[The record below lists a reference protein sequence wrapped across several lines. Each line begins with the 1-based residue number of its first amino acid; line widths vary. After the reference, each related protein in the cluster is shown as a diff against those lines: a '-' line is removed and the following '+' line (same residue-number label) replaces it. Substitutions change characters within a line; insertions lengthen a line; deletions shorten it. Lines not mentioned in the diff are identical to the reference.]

1 MATSNALPH
10 EFEQSYLELTAFP
23 RNHIEAK
30 SYGDAILKGYH
41 ERLSDGERLMFL
53 QDEDKIKVPIR
64 DISADGSVT
73 KVNVLNDDQLKDL
86 LGHVPQDPMQNL
98 VNGSNRPLAQVS
110 IRVQKDAKCRFVF
123 LITKSAV
130 APLELS
136 GTMLRRLLTHYQVM
150 PQFLDFIC
158 LYGSSDTEDNG
169 LRFSGFKSAKVLKNP
184 TPAMCI
190 PQMDRSGRAFQLCYN
205 LKVTRWGEV
214 DNTMSWTIEQYAV
227 YHRFDVGTGVQ
238 VWMIGDPHAEIKERV
253 GEMFRERGAH
263 QSKFDTIDHALGSS
277 LETHLALAA
286 WVTSQWKRAV
296 LDLGK
301 IIHDLNLEIA
311 YIEATFDREN
321 QSSATLGE
329 VQKWED
335 KTNETAIIMAFNVN
349 VLKLFREFYKG
360 LVHDENFPNRE
371 RWACQQEVHK
381 FASQVDEVIDEAEML
396 ASMATGL
403 AKVVA
408 RKKASFIQFLQGQ
421 TAAVA
426 YELNIK
432 MFEQANQSATEAIAM
447 RIITVVTLI
456 YLPATFSSTFF
467 STDIVKYQD
476 GESFSWLAL
485 TRFMQVTVP
494 LMFLTFLIA
503 GGWFW
508 VESKKRS
515 SPTRSSE
522 KRDSTDE

>member
-110 IRVQKDAKCRFVF
+110 IRVQKD
-123 LITKSAV
+123 
-130 APLELS
+130 
-136 GTMLRRLLTHYQVM
+136 
-150 PQFLDFIC
+150 FLDFIC

-403 AKVVA
+403 AKV
-408 RKKASFIQFLQGQ
+408 FIQFLQGQ